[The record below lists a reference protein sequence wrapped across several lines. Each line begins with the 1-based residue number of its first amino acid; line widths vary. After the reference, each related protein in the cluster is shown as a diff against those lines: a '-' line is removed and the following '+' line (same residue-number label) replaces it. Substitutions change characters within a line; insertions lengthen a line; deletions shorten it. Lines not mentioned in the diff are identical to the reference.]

1 MVGELIERLQDANAT
16 FTAEEVKS
24 LIDWYCKCAV
34 TDEMRAIT
42 ERNEQERTRLL
53 AEKTD
58 NAMNTII
65 AQLQHDTTP
74 TLQVISYE

>member
-24 LIDWYCKCAV
+24 LIDWYCKYAV
-34 TDEMRAIT
+34 TDEMRAIA

-58 NAMNTII
+58 NAMNTILS
-65 AQLQHDTTP
+65 QLQHDTTP